1 MPPHAPT
8 ATQRVL
14 HFILP
19 VLFLTM
25 SAVFLTVPYGMGQ
38 WPGADTTASHAA
50 IADGAST
57 LLACSQGRPDTFRG
71 T

>member
-1 MPPHAPT
+1 MPTPAPT
-8 ATQRVL
+8 PTQRVL

-25 SAVFLTVPYGMGQ
+25 SAVFVTVPYGMGQ
-38 WPGADTTASHAA
+38 WPGTGTDHPA
-50 IADGAST
+50 T
-57 LLACSQGRPDTFRG
+57 LLACSAQQPDGFRG